1 MKFLIASIIGGI
13 IGYLTNWIAIK
24 MLFRP
29 YEEKRI
35 FGMKV
40 PFTPGLIPKEKT
52 RIAKSVGN
60 AIGEHLLSS
69 EIIVKSLCSENMNNR
84 LKIWI
89 RQKVYS
95 LITTKKTLED
105 KFKEFLDYKYDYFIN
120 ALKASLSKLTI
131 NNLKNEKNRD
141 KVKQIIKIKL
151 DKILSLKGNHITN
164 NYIYKQIKR
173 GLINNTNEYLKSN
186 NFKEVLKSLIIE
198 NIKDEEVLNKKI
210 GNIIPNNF
218 TSNIKVYVY
227 RKKDNLSNY
236 INEMLKEEGNIN
248 KLKNI
253 LREVINNNV
262 NSFMSMFIDVN
273 AISDKTIV
281 FLEGYLQREETKEEM
296 VSLVNKSIDKILDTD
311 LQDIIENIPEN
322 NKDVIL
328 NETVDILCQKFQN
341 TEMILE
347 MIEKIESHFQGKNS
361 LNDII
366 EKTNINP
373 YKFINSIIDKFIDSE
388 NFEAIINNLISD
400 IIENFM
406 KTPIYELTQGNE
418 EGILNT
424 SYQTVKNVYNRFIE
438 NQAEEVISILDISS
452 IVEDRINEF
461 DVYLA
466 EEIILEISSKELKA
480 ITWLGGLLGA
490 LIGILSPILSKI

>member
-29 YEEKRI
+29 YEEKKI

-105 KFKEFLDYKYDYFIN
+105 KFKEFLDYKYEYFIT
-120 ALKASLSKLTI
+120 ALKTSLSKLTI

-141 KVKQIIKIKL
+141 KMKEIIKIKL
-151 DKILSLKGNHITN
+151 DKILSLNGNHITN
-164 NYIYKQIKR
+164 NHIYKQIKAS
-173 GLINNTNEYLKSN
+173 LINNTNEYLKSD
-186 NFKEVLKSLIIE
+186 NFKHVLKSLIIE

-210 GNIIPNNF
+210 GDIIPSNF
-218 TSNIKVYVY
+218 SSNIKVYVY

-236 INEMLKEEGNIN
+236 INEMLKEEENIN
-248 KLKNI
+248 KLKNT
-253 LREVINNNV
+253 LKEVINNNV
-262 NSFMSMFIDVN
+262 NSFMSMFVDVN

-281 FLEGYLQREETKEEM
+281 FLEEYLQREETKEEM

-322 NKDVIL
+322 NKDVIVD
-328 NETVDILCQKFQN
+328 ETVDILCEKFQN

-347 MIEKIESHFQGKNS
+347 IIESHIQGKSS

-366 EKTNINP
+366 EKINIDP

-388 NFEAIINNLISD
+388 NFEVIINNLISD

-424 SYQTVKNVYNRFIE
+424 SYQMVKNVYNRFIE
-438 NQAEEVISILDISS
+438 NQAEEVISILDIAS

>member
-40 PFTPGLIPKEKT
+40 PFTPGLIPKEKI

-84 LKIWI
+84 LKVWI

-105 KFKEFLDYKYDYFIN
+105 KFKEFLDHKYEYFIN
-120 ALKASLSKLTI
+120 ALKVSLGNLTI
-131 NNLKNEKNRD
+131 NNLRNEKNRGKIKD
-141 KVKQIIKIKL
+141 IVKIKL
-151 DKILSLKGNHITN
+151 DKVLSVNGNNITN
-164 NYIYKQIKR
+164 SYIYKQIKA
-173 GLINNTNEYLKSN
+173 GLINNANEYLKSDD
-186 NFKEVLKSLIIE
+186 FKYNVKNLILE
-198 NIKDEEVLNKKI
+198 NIKDEENSNKKI
-210 GNIIPNNF
+210 SDIIPNNF
-218 TSNIKVYVY
+218 TSNLKVYVY
-227 RKKDNLSNY
+227 RKKDNLANY
-236 INEMLKEEGNIN
+236 INETLKEEENIS
-248 KLKNI
+248 KLKSI
-253 LREVINNNV
+253 LKEVINNNV
-262 NSFMSMFIDVN
+262 NALMSMFVDAN
-273 AISDKTIV
+273 AISNKTII
-281 FLEGYLQREETKEEM
+281 FLEEYLQREETKDEI

-311 LQDIIENIPEN
+311 LKDIIENIPEN
-322 NKDVIL
+322 NKDVIVD
-328 NETVDILCQKFQN
+328 ETVNILSQKAQ
-341 TEMILE
+341 TSGIVLKI
-347 MIEKIESHFQGKNS
+347 IEKIENNIQEKDS
-361 LNDII
+361 LNDIV
-366 EKTNINP
+366 EKISINP
-373 YKFINSIIDKFIDSE
+373 YKFINSIIDKFINGE
-388 NFEAIINNLISD
+388 NFEMIINNLINSV
-400 IIENFM
+400 IENFM
-406 KTPIYELTQGNE
+406 KTPICELTRGNE

-424 SYQTVKNVYNRFIE
+424 SYQMVKSVYNRFIE
-438 NQAEEVISILDISS
+438 NQAEEVISILDISH
-452 IVEDRINEF
+452 IVEERINEF

>member
-1 MKFLIASIIGGI
+1 MKFLIASLIGGI

-35 FGMKV
+35 FGIKV

-105 KFKEFLDYKYDYFIN
+105 KFKEFLDYKYEYFIT
-120 ALKASLSKLTI
+120 ALKKSLSKLTI

-141 KVKQIIKIKL
+141 KMKEIIKIKL
-151 DKILSLKGNHITN
+151 DKILSLNGNHITN
-164 NYIYKQIKR
+164 NHIYKQIKAS
-173 GLINNTNEYLKSN
+173 LINNTNEYLKSD
-186 NFKEVLKSLIIE
+186 NFKHVLKSLIIE
-198 NIKDEEVLNKKI
+198 NIKDEEVLNKRI
-210 GNIIPNNF
+210 GDIIPSNF
-218 TSNIKVYVY
+218 SSNIKVYVY

-236 INEMLKEEGNIN
+236 INEMLKEEENIN
-248 KLKNI
+248 KLKNT
-253 LREVINNNV
+253 LKEVINNNV
-262 NSFMSMFIDVN
+262 NSFMSMFIDLN

-281 FLEGYLQREETKEEM
+281 FLEEYLQREETKEEI

-322 NKDVIL
+322 NKNVIVD
-328 NETVDILCQKFQN
+328 ETVDILCEKFQN
-341 TEMILE
+341 TEMILDI
-347 MIEKIESHFQGKNS
+347 IEKIESHIQGKSS

-366 EKTNINP
+366 QKINIDP
-373 YKFINSIIDKFIDSE
+373 YNFINNIIDKFIDSE
-388 NFEAIINNLISD
+388 NFEVIINNLISD

-424 SYQTVKNVYNRFIE
+424 SYQMVKNVYNRFIE
-438 NQAEEVISILDISS
+438 NQAEEVISILDIAT

>member
-131 NNLKNEKNRD
+131 SNLKNEKNRD

-322 NKDVIL
+322 NKDVIVD
-328 NETVDILCQKFQN
+328 ETVDILCQKFQN

-366 EKTNINP
+366 EKININP

-406 KTPIYELTQGNE
+406 KTPIYQLTQGNE

-424 SYQTVKNVYNRFIE
+424 SYQIVKNVYNRFIE

>member
-40 PFTPGLIPKEKT
+40 PFTPGLIPKEKI

-84 LKIWI
+84 LKVWI
-89 RQKVYS
+89 RQKAYS

-105 KFKEFLDYKYDYFIN
+105 KFKEFLDHKYDYFIN
-120 ALKASLSKLTI
+120 ALKVSLGNLTI
-131 NNLKNEKNRD
+131 NNLKNEKNRGKIKD
-141 KVKQIIKIKL
+141 IVKIKL
-151 DKILSLKGNHITN
+151 DKVLSVNGNNITN
-164 NYIYKQIKR
+164 SYIYKQIKA
-173 GLINNTNEYLKSN
+173 GLINNANEYLKSDD
-186 NFKEVLKSLIIE
+186 FKYNLKNLILE
-198 NIKDEEVLNKKI
+198 NINDEENSNKKI
-210 GNIIPNNF
+210 SDIIPNNF
-218 TSNIKVYVY
+218 TSNLKVYVY
-227 RKKDNLSNY
+227 RKKDNLANY
-236 INEMLKEEGNIN
+236 INETLKEEENIS

-253 LREVINNNV
+253 LKEVINNNV
-262 NSFMSMFIDVN
+262 NALMAMFVDAN
-273 AISDKTIV
+273 AISNKTII
-281 FLEGYLQREETKEEM
+281 FLEEYLQREETKDEI
-296 VSLVNKSIDKILDTD
+296 VLLVNKSIDKILDMD
-311 LQDIIENIPEN
+311 LKDIIENIPEN
-322 NKDVIL
+322 NKDVIVD
-328 NETVDILCQKFQN
+328 ETVDILCQKFQN

-347 MIEKIESHFQGKNS
+347 MIEKIESHIQGKNS

-366 EKTNINP
+366 EKININP
-373 YKFINSIIDKFIDSE
+373 YKFINSTIDKFIDSE
-388 NFEAIINNLISD
+388 NFEVIINNLISD

-424 SYQTVKNVYNRFIE
+424 SYQMVKNIYNRFIE

-490 LIGILSPILSKI
+490 LIGILSPILSKM

>member
-29 YEEKRI
+29 YEEKKI

-105 KFKEFLDYKYDYFIN
+105 KFKEFLDYKYEYFIT
-120 ALKASLSKLTI
+120 ALKTSLSKLTI

-141 KVKQIIKIKL
+141 KMKEIIKIKL
-151 DKILSLKGNHITN
+151 DKILSLNGNHITN
-164 NYIYKQIKR
+164 NHIYKQIKAS
-173 GLINNTNEYLKSN
+173 LINNTNEYLKSD
-186 NFKEVLKSLIIE
+186 NFKHVLKSLIIE

-210 GNIIPNNF
+210 GDIIPSNF
-218 TSNIKVYVY
+218 SSNIKVYVY

-236 INEMLKEEGNIN
+236 INEMLKEEENIN

-253 LREVINNNV
+253 LKEVINNNV
-262 NSFMSMFIDVN
+262 NSFMSMFVDVN

-281 FLEGYLQREETKEEM
+281 FLEEYLQREETKEEM

-322 NKDVIL
+322 NKDVIVD
-328 NETVDILCQKFQN
+328 ETVDILCKKFQN

-347 MIEKIESHFQGKNS
+347 IIEKIESHIQGKSS

-366 EKTNINP
+366 EKINIDP

-388 NFEAIINNLISD
+388 NFEVIINNLISD

-424 SYQTVKNVYNRFIE
+424 SYQMVKNVYNRFIE
-438 NQAEEVISILDISS
+438 NQAEEVISILDIAS
-452 IVEDRINEF
+452 IVEARINEF

>member
-322 NKDVIL
+322 NKDVIVD
-328 NETVDILCQKFQN
+328 ETVDILCQKFQN

-347 MIEKIESHFQGKNS
+347 MIEKIESDFQGKNS

-366 EKTNINP
+366 EKININP

-424 SYQTVKNVYNRFIE
+424 SYQIVKNVYNRFIE

>member
-29 YEEKRI
+29 YEEKKI

-105 KFKEFLDYKYDYFIN
+105 KFKEFLDYKYEYFIT
-120 ALKASLSKLTI
+120 ALKTSLSKLTI

-141 KVKQIIKIKL
+141 KMKEIIKIKL
-151 DKILSLKGNHITN
+151 DKILSLNGNHITN
-164 NYIYKQIKR
+164 NHIYKQIKAS
-173 GLINNTNEYLKSN
+173 LINNTNEYLKSD
-186 NFKEVLKSLIIE
+186 NFKHVLKSLIIE

-210 GNIIPNNF
+210 GDIIPSNF
-218 TSNIKVYVY
+218 SSNIKVYVY

-236 INEMLKEEGNIN
+236 INEMLKEEENIN

-253 LREVINNNV
+253 LKEVINNNV
-262 NSFMSMFIDVN
+262 NSFMSMFVDIN

-281 FLEGYLQREETKEEM
+281 FLEEYLQREETKEEM

-322 NKDVIL
+322 NKDVIVD
-328 NETVDILCQKFQN
+328 ETVDILCEKFQN

-347 MIEKIESHFQGKNS
+347 IIEKIESHIQGKSS

-366 EKTNINP
+366 EKINIDP

-388 NFEAIINNLISD
+388 NFEVIINNLISD

-424 SYQTVKNVYNRFIE
+424 SYQMVKNVYNRFIE
-438 NQAEEVISILDISS
+438 NQAEEVISILDIASM
-452 IVEDRINEF
+452 
-461 DVYLA
+461 
-466 EEIILEISSKELKA
+466 
-480 ITWLGGLLGA
+480 
-490 LIGILSPILSKI
+490 

>member
-29 YEEKRI
+29 YEEKKI

-105 KFKEFLDYKYDYFIN
+105 KFKEFLDYKYEYFIT
-120 ALKASLSKLTI
+120 ALKTSLSKLTI
-131 NNLKNEKNRD
+131 NNLKNGKNRD
-141 KVKQIIKIKL
+141 KMKEIIKIKL
-151 DKILSLKGNHITN
+151 DKILSLNGNHITN
-164 NYIYKQIKR
+164 NHIYKQIKAS
-173 GLINNTNEYLKSN
+173 LINNTNEYLKSD
-186 NFKEVLKSLIIE
+186 NFKHVLKSLIIE

-210 GNIIPNNF
+210 GDIIPSNF
-218 TSNIKVYVY
+218 SSNIKVYVY

-236 INEMLKEEGNIN
+236 INEMLKEEENIN
-248 KLKNI
+248 KLKNT
-253 LREVINNNV
+253 LKEVINNNV
-262 NSFMSMFIDVN
+262 NSFMSMFVDVN

-281 FLEGYLQREETKEEM
+281 FLEEYLQREETKEEM

-322 NKDVIL
+322 NKDVIVD
-328 NETVDILCQKFQN
+328 ETVDILCEKFQN

-347 MIEKIESHFQGKNS
+347 IIEKIESHIQGKSS

-366 EKTNINP
+366 EKINIDP

-388 NFEAIINNLISD
+388 NFEVIINNLISD

-424 SYQTVKNVYNRFIE
+424 SYQMVKNVYNRFIE
-438 NQAEEVISILDISS
+438 NQAEEVISILDIAS

>member
-105 KFKEFLDYKYDYFIN
+105 KFKDFLDYKYDYFIN

-328 NETVDILCQKFQN
+328 DETVDILCQKFQN

-366 EKTNINP
+366 EKININP
-373 YKFINSIIDKFIDSE
+373 YKFTNSIIDKFIDSE

-424 SYQTVKNVYNRFIE
+424 SYQMVKNVYNRFIE

>member
-1 MKFLIASIIGGI
+1 MK
-13 IGYLTNWIAIK
+13 K
-24 MLFRP
+24 
-29 YEEKRI
+29 KKI

-105 KFKEFLDYKYDYFIN
+105 KFKEFLDYKYEYFIT
-120 ALKASLSKLTI
+120 ALKTSLSKLTI

-141 KVKQIIKIKL
+141 KMKEIIKIKL
-151 DKILSLKGNHITN
+151 DKILSLNGNHITN
-164 NYIYKQIKR
+164 NHIYKQIKAS
-173 GLINNTNEYLKSN
+173 LINNTNEYLKSD
-186 NFKEVLKSLIIE
+186 NFKHVLKSLIME
-198 NIKDEEVLNKKI
+198 NIKDEEALNKKI
-210 GNIIPNNF
+210 GDIIPSNF
-218 TSNIKVYVY
+218 SSNIKVYVY

-236 INEMLKEEGNIN
+236 INEMLKEEENIN

-253 LREVINNNV
+253 LKEVINNNV
-262 NSFMSMFIDVN
+262 NSFMSMFVDVN

-281 FLEGYLQREETKEEM
+281 FLEEYLQREETKEEM
-296 VSLVNKSIDKILDTD
+296 VYLVNKSIDKILDTD

-322 NKDVIL
+322 NKNVIVD
-328 NETVDILCQKFQN
+328 ETVDILCEKFQN

-347 MIEKIESHFQGKNS
+347 IIEKIESHIQGKSS

-366 EKTNINP
+366 EKINIDP

-388 NFEAIINNLISD
+388 NFEVIINNLISD

-424 SYQTVKNVYNRFIE
+424 SYQMVKNVYNRFIE
-438 NQAEEVISILDISS
+438 NQAEEVISILDIAS

-466 EEIILEISSKELKA
+466 EEIILKISSKELKA

>member
-1 MKFLIASIIGGI
+1 MKFLIASLIGGI

-35 FGMKV
+35 FGIKV

-105 KFKEFLDYKYDYFIN
+105 KFKEFLDYKYEYFIT
-120 ALKASLSKLTI
+120 ALKKSLSKLTI

-141 KVKQIIKIKL
+141 KMKEIIKIKL
-151 DKILSLKGNHITN
+151 DKILSLNGNHITN
-164 NYIYKQIKR
+164 NHIYKQIKAS
-173 GLINNTNEYLKSN
+173 LINNTNEYLKSD
-186 NFKEVLKSLIIE
+186 NFKHVLKSLIIE
-198 NIKDEEVLNKKI
+198 NIKDEEVLNKRI
-210 GNIIPNNF
+210 GDIIPSNF
-218 TSNIKVYVY
+218 SSNIKVYVY

-236 INEMLKEEGNIN
+236 INEMLKEEENIN

-253 LREVINNNV
+253 LKEVINNNV
-262 NSFMSMFIDVN
+262 NSFMSMFVDVN

-281 FLEGYLQREETKEEM
+281 FLEEYLQREETKEEI

-322 NKDVIL
+322 NKNVIVD
-328 NETVDILCQKFQN
+328 ETVDILCEKFQN
-341 TEMILE
+341 TEMILDI
-347 MIEKIESHFQGKNS
+347 IEKIESHIQGKSS

-366 EKTNINP
+366 QKINIDP
-373 YKFINSIIDKFIDSE
+373 YKFINNIIDKFIDSE
-388 NFEAIINNLISD
+388 NFEVIINNLISD

-424 SYQTVKNVYNRFIE
+424 SYQMVKNVYNRFIE
-438 NQAEEVISILDISS
+438 NQAEEVISILDIAT

>member
-1 MKFLIASIIGGI
+1 MKFLIASIIGGV

-35 FGMKV
+35 FGIKV

-105 KFKEFLDYKYDYFIN
+105 KFKEFLDYKYEYFIT
-120 ALKASLSKLTI
+120 ALKTSLSKLTI

-141 KVKQIIKIKL
+141 KMKEIIKIKI

-164 NYIYKQIKR
+164 NYIYKQIKAS
-173 GLINNTNEYLKSN
+173 LINNTNEYLKSD
-186 NFKEVLKSLIIE
+186 NFKHVLKSLIIE

-210 GNIIPNNF
+210 GNIIPSNF
-218 TSNIKVYVY
+218 SSNIKVYVY

-236 INEMLKEEGNIN
+236 INEMLKEEENIN
-248 KLKNI
+248 KLKNT
-253 LREVINNNV
+253 LKEVINNNV
-262 NSFMSMFIDVN
+262 NSFMSMFVDVN

-281 FLEGYLQREETKEEM
+281 FLEEYLQREETKEEI

-322 NKDVIL
+322 NKDVIVD
-328 NETVDILCQKFQN
+328 ETVDILWEKFQN

-347 MIEKIESHFQGKNS
+347 IIEKIESHIQEKSS

-366 EKTNINP
+366 EKINVDP

-388 NFEAIINNLISD
+388 NFEVIINNLISD

-424 SYQTVKNVYNRFIE
+424 SYQMVKNVYNRFIE

>member
-322 NKDVIL
+322 NKDVIVD
-328 NETVDILCQKFQN
+328 ETVDILCQKFQN

-361 LNDII
+361 LNDIT
-366 EKTNINP
+366 EKININP

-424 SYQTVKNVYNRFIE
+424 SYQMVKNVYNRFIE

>member
-95 LITTKKTLED
+95 LIITKKTLED

-141 KVKQIIKIKL
+141 KIKQIIKIKL
-151 DKILSLKGNHITN
+151 DKILSLKGNNITN

-173 GLINNTNEYLKSN
+173 GLVNNTNEYLKSD

-210 GNIIPNNF
+210 GNIIPDNF

-227 RKKDNLSNY
+227 KKKDNLSNY
-236 INEMLKEEGNIN
+236 INEMLKEEENIN

-281 FLEGYLQREETKEEM
+281 FLEEYLQREGTKEEM
-296 VSLVNKSIDKILDTD
+296 VYLVNKSIDKILDTD
-311 LQDIIENIPEN
+311 LQDIIENIPKN
-322 NKDVIL
+322 NKDVIVD
-328 NETVDILCQKFQN
+328 ETVDILCQKFQN
-341 TEMILE
+341 TEIILE
-347 MIEKIESHFQGKNS
+347 MIEKIESHIQGKNS

-366 EKTNINP
+366 EKININP

-388 NFEAIINNLISD
+388 NFEVIINNLISD

-424 SYQTVKNVYNRFIE
+424 SYQVVKNVYNRFIE
-438 NQAEEVISILDISS
+438 NQAGEVISILDISS

-490 LIGILSPILSKI
+490 LIGILSPILSRI

>member
-328 NETVDILCQKFQN
+328 DETVDILCQKFQN

-347 MIEKIESHFQGKNS
+347 IIEKIK
-361 LNDII
+361 
-366 EKTNINP
+366 INT

-424 SYQTVKNVYNRFIE
+424 SYQMVKNVYNRFIE

>member
-1 MKFLIASIIGGI
+1 MKFLIASLIGGI

-29 YEEKRI
+29 YEEKKI

-105 KFKEFLDYKYDYFIN
+105 KFKEFLDYKYEYFIT
-120 ALKASLSKLTI
+120 ALKKSLSKLTI

-141 KVKQIIKIKL
+141 KMKEIIKIKL
-151 DKILSLKGNHITN
+151 DKILSLNGNHITN
-164 NYIYKQIKR
+164 NHIYKQIKAS
-173 GLINNTNEYLKSN
+173 LINNTNEYLKSD
-186 NFKEVLKSLIIE
+186 NFKHVLKSLIIE
-198 NIKDEEVLNKKI
+198 NIKDEEVLNKRI
-210 GNIIPNNF
+210 GDIIPSNF
-218 TSNIKVYVY
+218 SSNIKVYVY

-236 INEMLKEEGNIN
+236 INEMLKEEENIN
-248 KLKNI
+248 KLKNT
-253 LREVINNNV
+253 LKEVINNNV
-262 NSFMSMFIDVN
+262 NSFMSMFIDLN

-281 FLEGYLQREETKEEM
+281 FLEEYLQREETKEEI

-322 NKDVIL
+322 NKNVIVD
-328 NETVDILCQKFQN
+328 ETVDILCEKFQN
-341 TEMILE
+341 TEMILDI
-347 MIEKIESHFQGKNS
+347 IEKIESHIQGKSS

-366 EKTNINP
+366 QKINIDP
-373 YKFINSIIDKFIDSE
+373 YKFINNIIDKFIDSE
-388 NFEAIINNLISD
+388 NFEVIINNLISD

-424 SYQTVKNVYNRFIE
+424 SYQMVKNVYNRFIE
-438 NQAEEVISILDISS
+438 NQAEEVISILDIAT

>member
-1 MKFLIASIIGGI
+1 MKFLIASLIGGI

-35 FGMKV
+35 FGIKV

-105 KFKEFLDYKYDYFIN
+105 KFKEFLDYKYEYFIT
-120 ALKASLSKLTI
+120 ALKKSLSKLTI

-141 KVKQIIKIKL
+141 KMKEIIKIKL
-151 DKILSLKGNHITN
+151 DKILSLNGNHITN
-164 NYIYKQIKR
+164 NHIYKQIKAS
-173 GLINNTNEYLKSN
+173 LINNTNEYLKSD
-186 NFKEVLKSLIIE
+186 NFKHVLKSLIIE
-198 NIKDEEVLNKKI
+198 NIKDEEVLNKRI
-210 GNIIPNNF
+210 GDIIPSNF
-218 TSNIKVYVY
+218 SSNIKVYVY

-236 INEMLKEEGNIN
+236 INEMLKEEENIN
-248 KLKNI
+248 KLKNT
-253 LREVINNNV
+253 LKEVINNNV
-262 NSFMSMFIDVN
+262 NSFMSMFIDLN

-281 FLEGYLQREETKEEM
+281 FLEEYLQREETKEEI

-322 NKDVIL
+322 NKNVIVD
-328 NETVDILCQKFQN
+328 ETVDILCEKFQN
-341 TEMILE
+341 TEMILDI
-347 MIEKIESHFQGKNS
+347 IEKIESHIQGKSS

-366 EKTNINP
+366 QKINIDP
-373 YKFINSIIDKFIDSE
+373 YKFINNIIDKFIDSE
-388 NFEAIINNLISD
+388 NFEVIINNLISD
-400 IIENFM
+400 IIENVM

-424 SYQTVKNVYNRFIE
+424 SYQMVKNVYNRFIE
-438 NQAEEVISILDISS
+438 NQAEEVISILDIAT

>member
-1 MKFLIASIIGGI
+1 MKFLIASLIGGI

-35 FGMKV
+35 FGIKV

-105 KFKEFLDYKYDYFIN
+105 KFKEFLDYKYEYFIT
-120 ALKASLSKLTI
+120 ALKKSLSKLTI

-141 KVKQIIKIKL
+141 KMKEIIKIKL
-151 DKILSLKGNHITN
+151 DKILSLNGNHITN
-164 NYIYKQIKR
+164 NHIYKQIKAS
-173 GLINNTNEYLKSN
+173 LINNTNEYLKSD
-186 NFKEVLKSLIIE
+186 NFKHVLKSLIIE
-198 NIKDEEVLNKKI
+198 NIKDEEVLNKRI
-210 GNIIPNNF
+210 GDIIPSNF
-218 TSNIKVYVY
+218 SSNIKVYVY

-236 INEMLKEEGNIN
+236 INEMLKEEENIN
-248 KLKNI
+248 KLKNT
-253 LREVINNNV
+253 LKEVINNNV
-262 NSFMSMFIDVN
+262 NSFMSMFIDLN

-281 FLEGYLQREETKEEM
+281 FLEEYLQREETKEEI

-322 NKDVIL
+322 NKNVIVD
-328 NETVDILCQKFQN
+328 ETVDILCEKFQN
-341 TEMILE
+341 TEMILDI
-347 MIEKIESHFQGKNS
+347 IEKIESHIQGKSS

-366 EKTNINP
+366 QKINIDP
-373 YKFINSIIDKFIDSE
+373 YKFINNIIDKFIDSE
-388 NFEAIINNLISD
+388 NFEVIINNLISD

-424 SYQTVKNVYNRFIE
+424 SYQMVKNVYNRFIE
-438 NQAEEVISILDISS
+438 NQAEEVISILDIAT

>member
-95 LITTKKTLED
+95 LIITKKTLED

-141 KVKQIIKIKL
+141 KIKQIIKIKL
-151 DKILSLKGNHITN
+151 DKILSLKGDNITN

-173 GLINNTNEYLKSN
+173 GLVNNTNEYLKSD

-210 GNIIPNNF
+210 GNIIPDNF

-227 RKKDNLSNY
+227 KKKDNLSNY
-236 INEMLKEEGNIN
+236 INEMLKEEENIN

-281 FLEGYLQREETKEEM
+281 FLEEYLQREGTKEEM
-296 VSLVNKSIDKILDTD
+296 VYLVNKSIDKILDTD
-311 LQDIIENIPEN
+311 LQDIIENIPKN
-322 NKDVIL
+322 NNDVIVD
-328 NETVDILCQKFQN
+328 ETVDILCQKFQN
-341 TEMILE
+341 TEIILE
-347 MIEKIESHFQGKNS
+347 MIEKIESHIQGKNS

-366 EKTNINP
+366 EKININP

-388 NFEAIINNLISD
+388 NFEVIINNLISD

-424 SYQTVKNVYNRFIE
+424 SYQVVKNVYNRFIE
-438 NQAEEVISILDISS
+438 NQAGEVISILDISS

-490 LIGILSPILSKI
+490 LIGILSPILSRI

>member
-322 NKDVIL
+322 NKDVIVD
-328 NETVDILCQKFQN
+328 ETVDILCQKFQN

-366 EKTNINP
+366 EKININP

-406 KTPIYELTQGNE
+406 KTPIYQLTQGNE

-424 SYQTVKNVYNRFIE
+424 SYQIVKNVYNRFIE

>member
-1 MKFLIASIIGGI
+1 MK
-13 IGYLTNWIAIK
+13 K
-24 MLFRP
+24 
-29 YEEKRI
+29 KKI

-105 KFKEFLDYKYDYFIN
+105 KFKEFLDYKYEYFIT
-120 ALKASLSKLTI
+120 ALKTSLSKLTI

-141 KVKQIIKIKL
+141 KMKEIIKIKL
-151 DKILSLKGNHITN
+151 DKILSLNGNHITN
-164 NYIYKQIKR
+164 NHIYKQIKAS
-173 GLINNTNEYLKSN
+173 LINNTNEYLKSD
-186 NFKEVLKSLIIE
+186 NFKHVLKSLIME
-198 NIKDEEVLNKKI
+198 NIKDEEALNKKI
-210 GNIIPNNF
+210 GDIIPSNF
-218 TSNIKVYVY
+218 SSNIKVYVY

-236 INEMLKEEGNIN
+236 INEMLKEEENIN

-253 LREVINNNV
+253 LKEVINNNV
-262 NSFMSMFIDVN
+262 NSFMSMFVDVN

-281 FLEGYLQREETKEEM
+281 FLEEYLQREETKEEM
-296 VSLVNKSIDKILDTD
+296 VYLVNKSIDKILDTD

-322 NKDVIL
+322 NKNVIVD
-328 NETVDILCQKFQN
+328 ETVDILCEKFQN

-347 MIEKIESHFQGKNS
+347 IIEKIESHIQGKSS

-366 EKTNINP
+366 EKINIDP

-388 NFEAIINNLISD
+388 NFEVIINNLISD

-424 SYQTVKNVYNRFIE
+424 SYQMVKNVYNRFIE
-438 NQAEEVISILDISS
+438 NQAEEVISILDIAS

>member
-29 YEEKRI
+29 YEEKKI

-105 KFKEFLDYKYDYFIN
+105 KFKEFLDYKYEYFIT
-120 ALKASLSKLTI
+120 ALKTSLSKLTI

-141 KVKQIIKIKL
+141 KMKEIIKIKL
-151 DKILSLKGNHITN
+151 DKILSLNGNHITN
-164 NYIYKQIKR
+164 NHIYKQIKAS
-173 GLINNTNEYLKSN
+173 LINNTNEYLKSD
-186 NFKEVLKSLIIE
+186 NFKHVLKSLIIE

-210 GNIIPNNF
+210 GDIIPSNF
-218 TSNIKVYVY
+218 SSNIKVYVY

-236 INEMLKEEGNIN
+236 INEMLKEEENIN

-253 LREVINNNV
+253 LKEVINNNV
-262 NSFMSMFIDVN
+262 NSFMSMFVDVN

-281 FLEGYLQREETKEEM
+281 FLEEYLQREETKEEM

-322 NKDVIL
+322 NKDVIVD
-328 NETVDILCQKFQN
+328 ETVDILCEKFQN

-347 MIEKIESHFQGKNS
+347 IIEKIESHIQGKSS

-366 EKTNINP
+366 EKINIDP

-388 NFEAIINNLISD
+388 NFEVIINNLISD

-424 SYQTVKNVYNRFIE
+424 SYQMVKNVYNRFIE
-438 NQAEEVISILDISS
+438 NQAEEVISILDIAS

>member
-29 YEEKRI
+29 YEEKKI

-105 KFKEFLDYKYDYFIN
+105 KFKEFLDYKYEYFIT
-120 ALKASLSKLTI
+120 ALKTSLSKLTI

-141 KVKQIIKIKL
+141 KMKEIIKIKL
-151 DKILSLKGNHITN
+151 DKILSLNGNHITN
-164 NYIYKQIKR
+164 NHIYKQIKAS
-173 GLINNTNEYLKSN
+173 LINNTNEYLKSD
-186 NFKEVLKSLIIE
+186 NFKHVLKSLIIE

-210 GNIIPNNF
+210 GDIIPSNF
-218 TSNIKVYVY
+218 SSNIKVYVY

-236 INEMLKEEGNIN
+236 INEMLKEEENIN

-253 LREVINNNV
+253 LKEVINNNV
-262 NSFMSMFIDVN
+262 NSFMSMFVDIN

-281 FLEGYLQREETKEEM
+281 FLEEYLQREETKEEM

-322 NKDVIL
+322 NKDVIVD
-328 NETVDILCQKFQN
+328 ETVDILCEKFQN

-347 MIEKIESHFQGKNS
+347 IIEKIESHIQGKSS

-366 EKTNINP
+366 EKINIDP

-388 NFEAIINNLISD
+388 NFEVIINNLISD

-424 SYQTVKNVYNRFIE
+424 SYQMVKNVYNRFIE
-438 NQAEEVISILDISS
+438 NQAEEVISILDIAS

>member
-105 KFKEFLDYKYDYFIN
+105 KFKDFLDYKYDYFIN

-141 KVKQIIKIKL
+141 KVKRIIKIKL

-328 NETVDILCQKFQN
+328 DETVDILCQKFQN

-366 EKTNINP
+366 EKININP

-424 SYQTVKNVYNRFIE
+424 SYQMVKNVYNRFIE

>member
-328 NETVDILCQKFQN
+328 DETVDILCQKFQN
-341 TEMILE
+341 SEMILE

-366 EKTNINP
+366 EKININP

-424 SYQTVKNVYNRFIE
+424 SYQMVKNVYNRFIE

>member
-281 FLEGYLQREETKEEM
+281 FLGGYLQREETKEEM

-328 NETVDILCQKFQN
+328 DETVDILCQKFQN

-366 EKTNINP
+366 EKININP

-424 SYQTVKNVYNRFIE
+424 SYQMVKNVYNRFIE

>member
-322 NKDVIL
+322 NKDVIVD
-328 NETVDILCQKFQN
+328 ETVDILCQKFQN

-347 MIEKIESHFQGKNS
+347 MIEKIKSDFQGKNS

-366 EKTNINP
+366 EKININP

-424 SYQTVKNVYNRFIE
+424 SYQIVKNVYNRFIE

>member
-322 NKDVIL
+322 NKDVIVD
-328 NETVDILCQKFQN
+328 ETVDILCQKFQN

-366 EKTNINP
+366 EKININP
-373 YKFINSIIDKFIDSE
+373 YKFINSIIDKFIDNE

-424 SYQTVKNVYNRFIE
+424 SYQMVKNVYNRFIE

>member
-29 YEEKRI
+29 YEEKKI

-105 KFKEFLDYKYDYFIN
+105 KFKEFLDYKYEYFIT
-120 ALKASLSKLTI
+120 ALKTSLSKLTI

-141 KVKQIIKIKL
+141 KMKEIIKIKL
-151 DKILSLKGNHITN
+151 DKILSLNGNHITN
-164 NYIYKQIKR
+164 NHIYKQIKAS
-173 GLINNTNEYLKSN
+173 LINNTNEYLKSD
-186 NFKEVLKSLIIE
+186 NFKHVLKSLIME
-198 NIKDEEVLNKKI
+198 NIKDEEALNKKI
-210 GNIIPNNF
+210 GDIIPSNF
-218 TSNIKVYVY
+218 SSNIKVYVY

-236 INEMLKEEGNIN
+236 INEMLKEEENIN

-253 LREVINNNV
+253 LKEVINNNV
-262 NSFMSMFIDVN
+262 NSFMSMFVDVN

-281 FLEGYLQREETKEEM
+281 FLEEYLQREETKEEM
-296 VSLVNKSIDKILDTD
+296 VYLVNKSIDKILDTD

-322 NKDVIL
+322 NKNVIVD
-328 NETVDILCQKFQN
+328 ETVDILCEKFQN

-347 MIEKIESHFQGKNS
+347 IIEKIESHIQGKSS

-366 EKTNINP
+366 EKINIDP

-388 NFEAIINNLISD
+388 NFEVIINNLISD

-424 SYQTVKNVYNRFIE
+424 SYQMVKNVYNRFIE
-438 NQAEEVISILDISS
+438 NQAEEVISILDIAS

>member
-1 MKFLIASIIGGI
+1 MKFLIASLIGGI

-35 FGMKV
+35 FGIKV

-105 KFKEFLDYKYDYFIN
+105 KFKEFLDYKYEYFIT
-120 ALKASLSKLTI
+120 ALKKSLSKLTI

-141 KVKQIIKIKL
+141 KMKEIIKIKL
-151 DKILSLKGNHITN
+151 DKILSLNGNHITN
-164 NYIYKQIKR
+164 NHIYKQIKAS
-173 GLINNTNEYLKSN
+173 LINNTNEYLKSD
-186 NFKEVLKSLIIE
+186 NFKHVLKSLIIE
-198 NIKDEEVLNKKI
+198 NIKDEEVLNKRI
-210 GNIIPNNF
+210 GDIIPSNF
-218 TSNIKVYVY
+218 SSNIKVYVY

-236 INEMLKEEGNIN
+236 INEMLKEEENIN
-248 KLKNI
+248 KLKNT
-253 LREVINNNV
+253 LKEVINNNV
-262 NSFMSMFIDVN
+262 NSFMSMFIDLN

-281 FLEGYLQREETKEEM
+281 FLEEYLQREETKEEI

-322 NKDVIL
+322 NKNVIVD
-328 NETVDILCQKFQN
+328 ETVDILCEKFQN
-341 TEMILE
+341 TEMILDI
-347 MIEKIESHFQGKNS
+347 IEKIESHIQGKSS

-366 EKTNINP
+366 QKINIDP
-373 YKFINSIIDKFIDSE
+373 YKFINNIIDKFIESE
-388 NFEAIINNLISD
+388 NFEVIINNLISD

-424 SYQTVKNVYNRFIE
+424 SYQMVKNVYNRFIE
-438 NQAEEVISILDISS
+438 NQAEEVISILDIAT

>member
-1 MKFLIASIIGGI
+1 MKFLIASLIGGI

-35 FGMKV
+35 FGIKV

-105 KFKEFLDYKYDYFIN
+105 KFKEFLDYKYEYFIT
-120 ALKASLSKLTI
+120 ALKKSLSKLTI

-141 KVKQIIKIKL
+141 KMKEIIKIKL
-151 DKILSLKGNHITN
+151 DKILSLNGNHITN
-164 NYIYKQIKR
+164 NHIYKQIKAS
-173 GLINNTNEYLKSN
+173 LINNTNEYLKSD
-186 NFKEVLKSLIIE
+186 NFKHVLKSLIIE
-198 NIKDEEVLNKKI
+198 NIKDEEVLNKRI
-210 GNIIPNNF
+210 GDIIPSNF
-218 TSNIKVYVY
+218 SSNIKVYVY

-236 INEMLKEEGNIN
+236 INEMLKEEENIN
-248 KLKNI
+248 KLKNT
-253 LREVINNNV
+253 LKEVINNNV
-262 NSFMSMFIDVN
+262 NSFMSMFIDLN

-281 FLEGYLQREETKEEM
+281 FLEEYLQREETKEEI

-322 NKDVIL
+322 NKNVIVD
-328 NETVDILCQKFQN
+328 ETVDILCEKFQN
-341 TEMILE
+341 TEMILDI
-347 MIEKIESHFQGKNS
+347 IEKIESHIQGKSS

-366 EKTNINP
+366 QKINIDP
-373 YKFINSIIDKFIDSE
+373 YKFINNIIDKFIDNE
-388 NFEAIINNLISD
+388 NFEVIINNLISD

-424 SYQTVKNVYNRFIE
+424 SYQMVKNVYNRFIE
-438 NQAEEVISILDISS
+438 NQAEEVISILDIAT

>member
-105 KFKEFLDYKYDYFIN
+105 KFKDFLDYKYDYFIN

-328 NETVDILCQKFQN
+328 DETVDILCQKFQN

-366 EKTNINP
+366 EKININP

-424 SYQTVKNVYNRFIE
+424 SYQMVKNLYNRFIE

>member
-29 YEEKRI
+29 YEEKKI

-105 KFKEFLDYKYDYFIN
+105 KFKEFLDYKYEYFIT
-120 ALKASLSKLTI
+120 ALKTSLSKLTI

-141 KVKQIIKIKL
+141 KMKEIIKIKL
-151 DKILSLKGNHITN
+151 DKILSLNGNHITN
-164 NYIYKQIKR
+164 NHIYKQIKAS
-173 GLINNTNEYLKSN
+173 LINNTNEYLKSD
-186 NFKEVLKSLIIE
+186 NFKHVLKSLIIE

-210 GNIIPNNF
+210 GDIIPSNF
-218 TSNIKVYVY
+218 SSNIKVYVY

-236 INEMLKEEGNIN
+236 INEMLKEEENIN

-253 LREVINNNV
+253 LKEVINNNV
-262 NSFMSMFIDVN
+262 NSFMSMFVDVN

-281 FLEGYLQREETKEEM
+281 FLEEYLQREETKEEM

-322 NKDVIL
+322 NKDVIVD
-328 NETVDILCQKFQN
+328 ETVDILWEKFQN

-347 MIEKIESHFQGKNS
+347 IIEKIESHIQGKSS

-366 EKTNINP
+366 EKINIDP

-388 NFEAIINNLISD
+388 NFEVIINNLISD

-424 SYQTVKNVYNRFIE
+424 SYQMVKNVYNRFIE
-438 NQAEEVISILDISS
+438 NQAEEVISILDIAS